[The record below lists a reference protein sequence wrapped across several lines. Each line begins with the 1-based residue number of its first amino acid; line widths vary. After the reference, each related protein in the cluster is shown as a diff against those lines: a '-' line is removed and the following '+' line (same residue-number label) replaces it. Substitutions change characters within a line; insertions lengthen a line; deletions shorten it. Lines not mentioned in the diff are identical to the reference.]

1 MSHRVVD
8 VDYCTIHNGFWSFID
23 YIIMTVLRPIGR
35 NSVSVKMSKLNFGL
49 LVLWTLKVNRC
60 YCVKYVSFADF
71 DLLYFIR

>member
-1 MSHRVVD
+1 MR
-8 VDYCTIHNGFWSFID
+8 YTNPRLLYFTLL

-35 NSVSVKMSKLNFGL
+35 NSVLVKMSKLNFGL